1 MIRMNRKS
9 LLITNRYL
17 KNTEKTKVQVVRS
30 VASSTAIET
39 GEPIKKIEA
48 TLNRLR
54 SLTSPVKLA

>member
-1 MIRMNRKS
+1 MNSKS
-9 LLITNRYL
+9 LLTTNRYL
-17 KNTEKTKVQVVRS
+17 KNTAKAKVQLVRS

-54 SLTSPVKLA
+54 SLTNLVKLA

>member
-1 MIRMNRKS
+1 MKRKS
-9 LLITNRYL
+9 LLATNRYL
-17 KNTEKTKVQVVRS
+17 KNTTKTKVQVVRS

-54 SLTSPVKLA
+54 SLTSLVKLA